1 MNSNDLQA
9 DLSCPCGLFWVRHYR
24 GLQLPI
30 LLQCNLI
37 CPAGYRVLR
46 AAPPSR
52 EAPPVLSRQA
62 IAHSF
67 KLRGVA
73 TVPGG
78 ATFVSSRASFGPRRV
93 TGVRSNLL
101 HVSIHHQWWIV
112 TLLHRRKKVSCLWA
126 ALLRCDS
133 FMGPLGILTTRF

>member
-30 LLQCNLI
+30 LLQCDLI

-46 AAPPSR
+46 AVPPLR

-62 IAHSF
+62 IAHNF
-67 KLRGVA
+67 KLWGVV

-78 ATFVSSRASFGPRRV
+78 ATFMSSRASLGPGRDTDDV
-93 TGVRSNLL
+93 
-101 HVSIHHQWWIV
+101 W
-112 TLLHRRKKVSCLWA
+112 
-126 ALLRCDS
+126 DS
-133 FMGPLGILTTRF
+133 FVFCAPPPYDSPI